1 MGFFDQLS
9 KKAAETV
16 QGAKEK
22 TSKISNEMKL
32 KSQFSDKKDRI
43 VVLYNE
49 IGKEIYSNY
58 TKGIEN
64 ITEEIKEK
72 CKEISNINEE
82 LKTINTELLALKN
95 IKICSSC
102 GAQVP
107 ANSEFCSKCGV
118 KQVTVVESAPQSA
131 TEVTKVEET
140 ETTIVTSETP
150 ENNENKSEENNG

>member
-1 MGFFDQLS
+1 MGFFDQIS

-22 TSKISNEMKL
+22 TSKFSSEMKL

-43 VVLYNE
+43 TVLYNE

-64 ITEEIKEK
+64 ITETISNK

-82 LKTINTELLALKN
+82 LKDINNQILSLKN

-102 GAQVP
+102 GAQVM
-107 ANSEFCSKCGV
+107 ATSEFCPKCGT
-118 KQVTVVESAPQSA
+118 KQVTVVENAPQNA
-131 TEVTKVEET
+131 TEVNQVSEENN
-140 ETTIVTSETP
+140 TS
-150 ENNENKSEENNG
+150 ENNENN